1 MKAIK
6 IGVWMSVLFMVPLK
20 AQDANQSTSL
30 EAKLRYGIV
39 SQKTAPN
46 NRWTVFRKSYK
57 YNSDTL
63 ILVNHQDFKAVQQF
77 PKAAEYHF
85 TAHSNLLLLNKGYA
99 ELINPNSGTMKV
111 WSNLN
116 RSQWMKTRDLLI
128 VLHKNAMS
136 GNDLEVWNEAHLVK
150 ICKDVEQF
158 FVVNDE
164 LFFTRKSDHD
174 ETILYSESQPD
185 RALCKTNGRF
195 LTAVWSDGKE
205 SCWMIETSDGKR
217 DMIYVDGEK
226 VYHLKDDLHIDF
238 QSARLEKIGLSSGF
252 FVKLSY
258 TQADVGSVNPD
269 IWYSG
274 DRNLEKKFH
283 GGSAEISLIWNP
295 SAHHAKVVGEES
307 FKEVVNI
314 GNHQYLIS
322 FDPTAHQNYISN
334 YTQYEFSR
342 FNIETREVQPLGKAG
357 YLLVTGGTGRYFL
370 SNPDGQWHFYDLDTS
385 SIVDMGISASK
396 NAYFSDD
403 DRYILFEG
411 DGKLRQYS
419 ITDKLWNSVPLWEHF
434 RPEILNSSQS
444 VIESNYL
451 IARKQTYNR
460 EKALIIKL
468 YDDVEDL
475 SAIISYK
482 HQKKPQTIIQT
493 TRKRLES
500 FVFEKDRLLSFITQ
514 DYNQP
519 PYVNLVSGNRS
530 QIIYKT
536 NKDDTTVSKMKSERI
551 SFTNSEGVKL
561 TGILYYP
568 LNYNKELKYP
578 MIVGIYQ
585 RQSKLGNKY
594 LADRFYDKVEGFNIR
609 SYLVASYFVFF
620 PDIVFDKRGTGFSAL
635 DCVHSALDALKGHR
649 TIDFKKIGL
658 IGHSHGGYET
668 NFIAT
673 HSDRFAAYAS
683 GAGNSDL
690 VKSYFS
696 FNYNFLKPFYYQ
708 FENGQYEMPGS
719 FEDYKELYISNS
731 PIYSVSNVNAPI
743 LLWAGKKDQN
753 IDWSQVMEFYIGL
766 KRNHKN
772 AVALFY
778 ADEGHGLL
786 NPSNQSD
793 ISTRIR
799 EWFGY
804 YLKGDQN
811 AQWIINQ

>member
-1 MKAIK
+1 MKATK
-6 IGVWMSVLFMVPLK
+6 IGLWIPVFFMFPLK
-20 AQDANQSTSL
+20 AQDANQNTGS
-30 EAKLRYGIV
+30 EEKPRYGIV

-46 NRWTVFRKSYK
+46 HRWTAFRKSYK
-57 YNSDTL
+57 ENSDTL
-63 ILVNHQDFKAVQQF
+63 VLVNHQDLKAVQQF

-99 ELINPNSGTMKV
+99 ELINPKSGTMKV

-116 RSQWMKTRDLLI
+116 MSQWMKVRDLLI
-128 VLHKNAMS
+128 VLHKNAES
-136 GNDLEVWNEAHLVK
+136 GNDLEIWNEAHLVK
-150 ICKDVEQF
+150 IYKNAEHF

-174 ETILYSESQPD
+174 ETILYNASQPD
-185 RALCKTNGRF
+185 RALCKTTGRF
-195 LTAVWSDGKE
+195 LMAVWSSGKE

-217 DMIYVDGEK
+217 DIIYVDDDK
-226 VYHLKDDLHIDF
+226 ILHLKDDLHIDF
-238 QSARLEKIGLSSGF
+238 QSARLEKIGVSSGF

-258 TQADVGSVNPD
+258 TLADVGSVSPD

-283 GGSAEISLIWNP
+283 GGSSEISLIWNP
-295 SAHHAKVVGEES
+295 TAHHAKVVGEES
-307 FKEVVNI
+307 SKEVVNI
-314 GNHQYLIS
+314 GNPQYLIS

-334 YTQYEFSR
+334 YPQYEFSR
-342 FNIETREVQPLGKAG
+342 FNIETCEDQPLGKAG
-357 YLLVTGGTGRYFL
+357 YLLVTGATGRYFL
-370 SNPDGQWHFYDLDTS
+370 SNPDSRWYLYDLNNTIILDL
-385 SIVDMGISASK
+385 GISASK

-403 DRYILFEG
+403 DQHILFED
-411 DGKLRQYS
+411 DGKLMKYNVADKVWTS
-419 ITDKLWNSVPLWEHF
+419 IPLLEHF
-434 RPEILNSSQS
+434 RPNVLNNVQS

-451 IARKQTYNR
+451 VARKQTYNPG
-460 EKALIIKL
+460 KALILKL

-475 SAIISYK
+475 STIISYK
-482 HQKKPQTIIQT
+482 HQKKPHTIVLP

-500 FVFEKDRLLSFITQ
+500 FVFEKERLLTYTIQ
-514 DYNQP
+514 DYNEP
-519 PYVNLVSGNRS
+519 PYLNLVSGSRS
-530 QIIYKT
+530 QIIYET
-536 NKDDTTVSKMKSERI
+536 NKDDTTVSKIKSERI
-551 SFTNSEGVKL
+551 SFTNSEGAKL

-568 LNYNKELKYP
+568 LNYNEELKYP

-585 RQSKLGNKY
+585 KQSKFGNKY
-594 LADRFYDKVEGFNIR
+594 LADSFYDKVEGFNIR
-609 SYLVASYFVFF
+609 SYLSGSYFVFF
-620 PDIVFDKRGTGFSAL
+620 PDIIFDKRGTGFSAL
-635 DCVHSALDALKGHR
+635 DCVHSALDALAGYKA
-649 TIDFKKIGL
+649 IDFKKIGL

-690 VKSYFS
+690 VRSYFS

-708 FENGQYEMPGS
+708 FENGQYDMPGS
-719 FEDYKELYISNS
+719 FEDYKELYIRNS

-778 ADEGHGLL
+778 SDEGHGLL
-786 NPSNQSD
+786 NRSNQVD

-804 YLKGDQN
+804 YLKGDQK
-811 AQWIINQ
+811 AEWIIDE